1 MRTLPSDFNGFR
13 LANSKFGFVITL
25 KGLVVA
31 IRFRDG
37 VLALCQCS
45 DLALEFAALE
55 LLAAVSSLLNFR
67 HS

>member
-25 KGLVVA
+25 KGLDPHRMDLQRQGRRA
-31 IRFRDG
+31 DG
-37 VLALCQCS
+37 IGTQ
-45 DLALEFAALE
+45 DM
-55 LLAAVSSLLNFR
+55 